1 MNPQQNLYDMVDEM
15 SSVISTLQGDMY
27 KVMNG
32 INQLNIIITKIKQYK
47 ENNNIMNNMN
57 NQIDNMINIMPN
69 LNMGINNMMNM
80 PMPMP
85 LNQNINI
92 KDEKLILIFEF
103 ANPSPLENK
112 RLPITIITS
121 GDKLVKEVIEKFYA
135 KICKAPDNSA
145 FIFNSR
151 KLNPDLTIYES
162 GLINKSK
169 ILVVP
174 PNIIG

>member
-57 NQIDNMINIMPN
+57 NQIDNMMNIMPN

-80 PMPMP
+80 PM
-85 LNQNINI
+85 QI
-92 KDEKLILIFEF
+92 
-103 ANPSPLENK
+103 
-112 RLPITIITS
+112 
-121 GDKLVKEVIEKFYA
+121 
-135 KICKAPDNSA
+135 
-145 FIFNSR
+145 
-151 KLNPDLTIYES
+151 
-162 GLINKSK
+162 
-169 ILVVP
+169 
-174 PNIIG
+174 

>member
-57 NQIDNMINIMPN
+57 NQIDNMMNIMPN

-92 KDEKLILIFEF
+92 KDEKLILIFELL
-103 ANPSPLENK
+103 NPSPLENK
-112 RLPITIITS
+112 RLSITIITS

-135 KICKAPDNSA
+135 KICEAPDDSA

-151 KLNPDLTIYES
+151 KLNPDLTIFES
-162 GLINKSK
+162 GLQNKSK

-174 PNIIG
+174 LHIVG